1 MNDSGLVCSAVFSPV
16 SHSTA
21 LLTILQSEVTQ
32 HAQFPMTDIAVAT
45 AETSAQLPDI
55 VSSVLGV
62 VYDIMAEDEDEDAV
76 DGEDTYN
83 L

>member
-1 MNDSGLVCSAVFSPV
+1 
-16 SHSTA
+16 
-21 LLTILQSEVTQ
+21 
-32 HAQFPMTDIAVAT
+32 MTDIAVAT